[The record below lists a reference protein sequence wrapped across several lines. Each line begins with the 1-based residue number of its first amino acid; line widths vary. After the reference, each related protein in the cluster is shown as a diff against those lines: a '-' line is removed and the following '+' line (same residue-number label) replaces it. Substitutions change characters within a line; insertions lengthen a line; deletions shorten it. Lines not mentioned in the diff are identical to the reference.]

1 MAFPP
6 KKPTGAKK
14 PPFEMSRK
22 DKEPKGMKEGS
33 RREEAMD
40 RRQASKGRKGC

>member
-1 MAFPP
+1 MAT
-6 KKPTGAKK
+6 KKTSY
-14 PPFEMSRK
+14 PFEQSRK

-40 RRQASKGRKGC
+40 RKQMGKKGGKKC